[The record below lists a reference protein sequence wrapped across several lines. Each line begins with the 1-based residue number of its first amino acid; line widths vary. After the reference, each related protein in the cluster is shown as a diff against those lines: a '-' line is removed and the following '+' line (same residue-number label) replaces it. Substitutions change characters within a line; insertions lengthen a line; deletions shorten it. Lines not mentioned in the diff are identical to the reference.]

1 MMESFLREEE
11 RIRLTKI
18 VEIIESFERNPNETR
33 IKLRMQL
40 GFVGILYIFIFVF
53 FSNNLINGT
62 IIFRLSSCIYLCN
75 YGSPF

>member
-1 MMESFLREEE
+1 MESFLREEE